1 MRVTNNNPFAKLW
14 FGVFLLLF
22 WFSIPPQAIH
32 SVVDAAISP
41 ERNTVP
47 TPQARGRGRS
57 PPTPRSL
64 SKQKPKLKRRSPPRL
79 DFHVIN
85 LDRDKERWES
95 VVSELTSKGVPP
107 KRIKRIEAVYGKNLT
122 AEDLRTNT
130 TLVARHFSTPG
141 TIGCYLSHRS
151 CWEQTVRGSNPY
163 QLFLEDDVLVA
174 DNFQEKVAEILK
186 EIDEDCPE
194 TKDGNWDVIFLGAL
208 GCVHPE
214 GKYGLNRIA
223 AIMSGGLRRPK
234 RVLEGAPHCHVPKRP
249 LGAHAYLL
257 SKRGAQKLLDNC
269 WRVSG
274 HVDVVAWGMPGLTV
288 VSVHPMLAHQNMGSV
303 STIGAITKGLETRL
317 PKLVVD
323 HYTGI
328 VLEWV
333 YNAPVL
339 QLGPLLLTMGRSV
352 TYILGGYVVAALLY
366 DKHPWVMVVHTIVFG
381 ILFVLTKATTM
392 RFGK

>member
-1 MRVTNNNPFAKLW
+1 M
-14 FGVFLLLF
+14 
-22 WFSIPPQAIH
+22 
-32 SVVDAAISP
+32 
-41 ERNTVP
+41 E
-47 TPQARGRGRS
+47 
-57 PPTPRSL
+57 
-64 SKQKPKLKRRSPPRL
+64 
-79 DFHVIN
+79 FHVIN

-95 VVSELTSKGVPP
+95 VVAELTSKGVPP

-130 TLVARHFSTPG
+130 TIVARHFSTPG

-151 CWEQTVRGSNPY
+151 CWEQTARGGSEQEPY
-163 QLFLEDDVLVA
+163 KLFLEDDVLVA
-174 DNFQEKVAEILK
+174 DNFPEKVAEILK

-223 AIMSGGLRRPK
+223 AVMSGGLRRPQ

-274 HVDVVAWGMPGLTV
+274 HVDVVAWGMPDLKV

-339 QLGPLLLTMGRSV
+339 QIGPLLLTMGRSV

-366 DKHPWVMVVHTIVFG
+366 DKHPWLMVAHTMVFG